1 MPMCQLSTNLP
12 RAKVDETF
20 AKELSE
26 FVAKTL
32 GKDEKVVTLQVNPD
46 QIMVRSGSQDPMLHL
61 TVHAFTPNYFTDEI
75 RESMVTSL
83 TPFFSEKLG
92 ITDLGRIILSFHQV
106 EASHVGIF
114 GKLVS
119 QK

>member
-32 GKDEKVVTLQVNPD
+32 GKDEKV
-46 QIMVRSGSQDPMLHL
+46 SW
-61 TVHAFTPNYFTDEI
+61 
-75 RESMVTSL
+75 ES
-83 TPFFSEKLG
+83 FF
-92 ITDLGRIILSFHQV
+92 
-106 EASHVGIF
+106 
-114 GKLVS
+114 
-119 QK
+119 